1 MGPLPART
9 AAGVKPV
16 STIAVTDHVG
26 VAEAR
31 DLLVQMVGINSSTGH
46 ELELVEFL
54 DRWCRTN
61 GLVSKIDRGS
71 GSAGSLVVELPGAAA
86 LESPAML
93 FYAPLDTAESV
104 ELARD
109 APWFG
114 SLAELQ
120 AWREVK
126 VQGDEVA
133 GVGAE
138 NPKGFALATLMA
150 IAAIKRSG
158 TQLKGTLRVALCG
171 SAMPTLGVDPSE
183 LGLGTGLLRL
193 LQQGLTA
200 DFALSCK
207 PGWTVAHEEVGLV
220 WLRVRLTGRQAYVGF
235 RHKAPYDNPI
245 ARGGQLAAALDAWF
259 ISYAEAET
267 SGLVAP
273 QGVVAAIR
281 AGAPERSA
289 FVGEVCDLYLDVRVS
304 PRRTPIEVARLVER
318 HIAEELADLDPLSW
332 SVETIACVPPS
343 ETPESSWIIRCARDA
358 WQQLEGRDH
367 EHIYRTSGA
376 SDTCIL
382 RTWGIP
388 TARVGMPLRV
398 GQDSWLGPDGLGLNV
413 VNVRDC
419 ARLADLLVRTAV
431 DTCNRSLAEV
441 LCG

>member
-1 MGPLPART
+1 MSVINA
-9 AAGVKPV
+9 
-16 STIAVTDHVG
+16 SDHFG
-26 VAEAR
+26 MEEAR
-31 DLLVQMVGINSSTGH
+31 NLLVEMVAINSSTGH
-46 ELELVEFL
+46 EIELVEFL
-54 DRWCRTN
+54 DRWSRTN
-61 GLVSKIDRGS
+61 GLKTKIDRGS
-71 GSAGSLVVELPGAAA
+71 GNAGSLVVELPGTAHI
-86 LESPAML
+86 ESPAVL

-104 ELARD
+104 DLTRD
-109 APWFG
+109 VPWFG
-114 SLAELQ
+114 SLEDLR

-158 TQLKGTLRVALCG
+158 TNLKGTLRIALCG

-207 PGWTVAHEEVGLV
+207 PGWTVAHEEVGLI

-245 ARGGQLAAALDAWF
+245 SRGGRLAAALDEWF
-259 ISYAEAET
+259 IDYAEAET
-267 SGLVAP
+267 SGLVGP
-273 QGVVAAIR
+273 QGVVAALR
-281 AGAPERSA
+281 AGSAERSA
-289 FVGEVCDLYLDVRVS
+289 FVGEACDLYLDVRVS

-318 HIAEELADLDPLSW
+318 HIAEELADLDSRSW

-343 ETPESSWIIRCARDA
+343 VTPESSWIIQSARKA
-358 WQQLEGRDH
+358 WQELEGREH
-367 EHIYRTSGA
+367 ENVYRTSGA
-376 SDTCIL
+376 SDTCTL

-398 GQDSWLGPDGLGLNV
+398 GKDSWLGPDGLGLNV

-419 ARLADLLVRTAV
+419 ARLADLLIRTAV
-431 DTCNRSLAEV
+431 DTCNRSLADV
-441 LCG
+441 QSV